1 MAADELDGYDGM
13 HTYTSRAAY
22 IAHARK
28 QGLLSLA
35 RLQLAGRRDTLIVAR
50 GWSPIF
56 LFAD

>member
-1 MAADELDGYDGM
+1 MAADELDGM